1 MKGFFLSLCFF
12 CGVASAASPE
22 QELFESLGGSKALEK
37 GEFKF
42 VRAAVAKYFEAK
54 HADEIKQG
62 FGSDAEAIRKF
73 LVANPELRDTLYTA
87 IDPNTDGVVP
97 ALEIFRDLY
106 KLGPDN
112 LKAHPQLAVAL
123 CVVWDQ
129 PKAVYDQ
136 TPHQVRTKS
145 LLPSGVANVNHVL
158 NWQQYLADEKT
169 LGGPTLKL
177 PWEFLVHVVNHK
189 SVKEERAWAVK
200 TYSKRRAMIGSIYP
214 TVEYD
219 VKMLQT
225 KSAMCKLNGQTYD
238 LPSILKYG
246 GVCAMQADFA
256 ARVGKSVLIPSEY
269 VGGEGASGVL
279 HAWVMWAEV
288 KSVSA
293 EGKVDFTMQREGAY
307 LIDNYYVG
315 TLRDPKSG
323 DVTTDRDI
331 TRRLAFLGGSP
342 LAARHAD
349 LLMKAYP
356 ALARQRD
363 WKQGQRLAFL
373 QSVLEIFLYDEKA
386 WLELAAFHKAGSIK
400 DSEAAYATAVKCFD
414 TFARH
419 PDFAWQL
426 LPDFLSAVKDPARQT
441 KLYEKAVAAFEALGR
456 PDLACEA
463 RITLSGVQ
471 AEAKEYKK
479 AADGL
484 ASTIRRFPDE
494 GRFVPK
500 MMKELVALCE
510 KFDGGTDLLA
520 KFYTAIL
527 PKVPKTR
534 GNEVSQY
541 CIRMHEQAIEFFSKA
556 KKPADADRTKTALYQ
571 LRKLEGK

>member
-1 MKGFFLSLCFF
+1 MNRVVLCLFLC
-12 CGVASAASPE
+12 CGMASAASPE
-22 QELFESLGGSKALEK
+22 QQLFETLGGSKALEK

-42 VRAAVAKYFEAK
+42 VRSAVAKYFEAT
-54 HADEIKQG
+54 HAEEIDKS
-62 FGSDAEAIRKF
+62 FGSDAEAIKKF
-73 LVANPELRDTLYTA
+73 LSANPELRDTLYTA
-87 IDPNTDGVVP
+87 IDPNTDGVMG

-145 LLPSGVANVNHVL
+145 LLPTGVKDVNHVL
-158 NWQQYLADEKT
+158 NWQQFLADEKA
-169 LGGPTLKL
+169 LGGVTPKL

-189 SVKEERAWAVK
+189 SVKEERIWAVK
-200 TYSKRRAMIGSIYP
+200 SYGKRRAMIGSIYP

-219 VKMLQT
+219 TKMLQT
-225 KSAMCKLNGQTYD
+225 KSAVCKLNGQPYD
-238 LPSILKYG
+238 LPGILKHG

-323 DVTTDRDI
+323 DVTTDRDV

-342 LAARHAD
+342 TSARHAD

-356 ALARQRD
+356 ALAKQRD
-363 WKQGQRLAFL
+363 WKQGQRQNFL
-373 QSVLEIFLYDEKA
+373 QGVLDIFQYDEKA
-386 WLELAAFHKAGSIK
+386 WLEFAAFHKSGSIK
-400 DSEAAYATAVKCFD
+400 DSDAAYASAVKCFD
-414 TFARH
+414 AFARH

-441 KLYEKAVAAFEALGR
+441 KLYERAVTAFEALGR

-463 RITLSGVQ
+463 RLTLSGVQ

-494 GRFVPK
+494 GRYVPK
-500 MMKELVALCE
+500 MMKELVSLCE

-534 GNEVSQY
+534 GDEVSQY
-541 CIRMHEQAIEFFSKA
+541 CIKMHEQAIDFFTKV
-556 KKPADADRTKTALYQ
+556 KKPADADRTKTQLYALK
-571 LRKLEGK
+571 KLEGK